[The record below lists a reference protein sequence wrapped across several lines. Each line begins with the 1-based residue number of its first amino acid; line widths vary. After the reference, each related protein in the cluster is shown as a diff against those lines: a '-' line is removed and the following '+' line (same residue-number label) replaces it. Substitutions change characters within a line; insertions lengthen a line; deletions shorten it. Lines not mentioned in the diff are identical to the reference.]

1 MPTVTWKYQVKSL
14 ILHTPFIVVY
24 TILIANWKR
33 NFPRTC
39 AISHEKQGRVLSAE
53 ESIVDVNQKVSS
65 VHRIVGAR
73 KVDAGAYIC
82 EVII

>member
-1 MPTVTWKYQVKSL
+1 MEVSSKVFNF
-14 ILHTPFIVVY
+14 LHTPFIVVY
-24 TILIANWKR
+24 TTILIANLKR